1 MENFIRW
8 CIAIAAQPILAFLF
22 CFVITR
28 GIYLIE
34 EINHTV
40 KGIKR
45 EIKQAWWDIE
55 WQIKLRKG
63 R

>member
-1 MENFIRW
+1 METFIRW

-22 CFVITR
+22 CLAISK

-34 EINHTV
+34 EINHFV
-40 KGIKR
+40 KNFKR
-45 EIKQAWWDIE
+45 EAKQAWWDIE

-63 R
+63 I